1 MDTSGGPVQQ
11 RQSRIEP
18 YLPKGNTPR
27 PIKYLIAAVLWPV
40 MGVLAILGGAAGLA
54 LALMALVL
62 VVGIIIV
69 AVTGGLEGGRYLVQH
84 PAAVLPHA
92 VATKQLL

>member
-1 MDTSGGPVQQ
+1 M
-11 RQSRIEP
+11 
-18 YLPKGNTPR
+18 
-27 PIKYLIAAVLWPV
+27 LWPV

-69 AVTGGLEGGRYLVQH
+69 AVTGGLEGGSYLVRH
-84 PAAVLPHA
+84 PAAVVPHA
-92 VATKQLL
+92 VARKQLL